1 MAAGIFLSRVA
12 GLARQRVLSHY
23 LGLSGPADAFN
34 AAFRIPNFLQNLFG
48 EGVLSAS
55 FIPAYTRLRAEG
67 REEDAR
73 RLAGAVF
80 GILALFVAV
89 LVALGHTFAPWLV
102 NVLAPGFTGGSRLL
116 TIRLVRIL
124 FPGVGLLVLCA
135 WCLSVLNSH
144 RRFFLSYAAPV
155 IWNVA
160 IIVATLLPE
169 KGSLPRDIVIWT
181 AWGAVIGSALQFL
194 IQLPAVLRLTRGLNF
209 SFGVRNPD
217 VRGVFSNFVPTF
229 ISRGVSQISAFID
242 GIIASLLPYGSVTAL
257 ANAQTLYTLPVS
269 LFGMSIAA
277 AELPELAEA
286 AIGGEAAH
294 GKLRERIENATR
306 RVAFFIV
313 PTVVA
318 FTVLGHVVAS
328 LFFQTGRFGWNDARY
343 VWAILAGSTFGLLAG
358 TQGRLY
364 TSAFYALNDTRTPL
378 RFAVYR
384 VGLTTALGYLAAT
397 QLPLLLGLAPRWGA
411 VGLTASAGLAGWVEF
426 ALLRSSLHDRIGKTS
441 VPFGYLARLWGPA
454 LVGGGVGWL
463 ILLMVQGK
471 YGPIP
476 RAALVLMPFAIIYLL
491 GTAWLRVPQARGLLD
506 RLRKSA

>member
-1 MAAGIFLSRVA
+1 VAAGIFLSRVA
-12 GLARQRVLSHY
+12 GLVRQRVLSHY

-67 REEDAR
+67 REDEAR

-80 GILALFVAV
+80 GLLALFVAV
-89 LVALGHTFAPWLV
+89 MVALGDTFAPWLV
-102 NVLAPGFTGGSRLL
+102 RLLAPGFREGTRQL
-116 TIRLVRIL
+116 TIQLVRIL

-144 RRFFLSYAAPV
+144 RKFFLSYAAPV
-155 IWNVA
+155 IWNLA
-160 IIVATLLPE
+160 IIVATLAGGRQDSRGE
-169 KGSLPRDIVIWT
+169 IVLWA

-194 IQLPAVLRLTRGLNF
+194 IQLPAVLRLTQGLKI
-209 SFGVRNPD
+209 SFAARNQHVR
-217 VRGVFSNFVPTF
+217 VVFANFVPTF

-242 GIIASLLPYGSVTAL
+242 AVIASYLPRGSVTAL

-294 GKLRERIENATR
+294 GMLRERLEGAMR

-328 LFFQTGRFGWNDARY
+328 LFFQTGRFTWDDARY

-384 VGLTTALGYLAAT
+384 VGLTTTLGYLAAT
-397 QLPLLLGLAPRWGA
+397 QLPGLLGVAPRWGA
-411 VGLTASAGLAGWVEF
+411 VGLTASAGLAAWVEF
-426 ALLRSSLHDRIGKTS
+426 ALLRSSLHDRIGRTR
-441 VPFGYLARLWGPA
+441 VPLGYMARLWGPA
-454 LVGGGVGWL
+454 LVAGGTGYL
-463 ILLMVQGK
+463 SLELFANRF
-471 YGPIP
+471 GPVP
-476 RAALVLMPFAIIYLL
+476 RAVLVLTPFAVIYLV
-491 GTAWLRVPQARGLLD
+491 GTATLQVPLARRMLD
-506 RLRKSA
+506 RLRMRA